1 MRILRI
7 SLRNIASLAGTHTI
21 DFTRD
26 PLRSTG
32 LFSITGSTGSGK
44 STLLDALC
52 LALYERT
59 PRLEA
64 VRGAIKLSDGN
75 DLISQSDPANL
86 LRRGAVEG
94 FAEVAF
100 VGVDRITYTARWKIR
115 RAHYRRDGALQKT
128 ELTLFRG
135 DVRSDASGV
144 IEQGGKK
151 SEVLPAI
158 AAKVGLSFEQFT
170 RAVLLAQNDFATF
183 LKADDRERAEIL
195 QALTGTER
203 FDTISRTVFDQFAS
217 RKKEIESLEAQL
229 EASSPMTSAQRA
241 EAESSLSVVEQAFRE
256 VAEGLVT
263 REKDAEWYRRLSQLF
278 REVADAEAL
287 VDKARGERESGAPRQ
302 LELVQTEKALR
313 EARPFWEAE
322 RRASGETAAAGRFRD
337 QTAQTLAVARAAFDF
352 WREKYAEAR
361 AVCVAVTSA
370 FETAQPAL
378 RLARDLDA
386 ELRFVSE
393 QLAAAIREHKSVQ
406 ANLDQLIE
414 RRDQLL
420 RNQRNAEAEICLL
433 SPKRRSLAWLTSF
446 APEMAGWV
454 AKIDRAIEARSALGD
469 ADQELIECVQEE
481 QQKRNLW
488 EIDCARQAQLR
499 AQTESVVSALAS
511 AEAAARVHDSE
522 SISCVRHEAESVRS
536 ALHNL
541 QNHLAHLEWLSG
553 RAQDLRDEINKLRA
567 DNEVDRTTLLDL
579 GEHQI
584 PAAENALKSAR
595 ESFDLAETAV
605 ADATIRLREKLVP
618 NFPCAVCG
626 SLVHPYTDHPPVTE
640 VAALRALRE
649 ECGRKEG
656 VLAVLR
662 SREAGLQTV
671 CRAREQQAFNRG
683 QSLQEIVSKLA
694 TMQAVRFEHPEAAEI
709 CAMMGSGR
717 TEALVQ
723 RIEALDEVIE
733 ALHLRDCERLVAEKA
748 REAARV
754 NRDNVARQ
762 LENLDK
768 RLHEFEI
775 ELGRMQSARES
786 AASVRNK
793 AADSFRA
800 CLTQLEPLFASRP
813 DADPQT
819 KIEALRE
826 KFLAE
831 IAEFEALEEQ
841 MAKLHAVI
849 RESGL
854 ALVSVREFCDRLAAE
869 RAAKSSAEVLVRSL
883 YDQSRIRRTAIFSGR
898 PADEVEAALAD
909 ELRSA
914 KEVRDGCAEEFSKAE
929 REFFKASEEHKTAI
943 NTFDAINTRQRAAV
957 VAIDEWLA
965 GFAAQNGRT
974 LDRPAL
980 EALLSRNEAWIRNER
995 AALEALESSLDKAK
1009 GALTVHK
1016 KALEDHIVARPST
1029 DDETQIEADLVRL
1042 RSVQADLE
1050 RRRDAARAVLYAD
1063 AQLQAARFHVSRDLE
1078 SRRSA
1083 LVPWEKLNELI
1094 GSADGAKFR
1103 SIAQRRTL
1111 DILVG
1116 YANLQLNYIAGR
1128 YSLARIP
1135 ESLNLVVVDR
1145 DMGDERRSVHTL
1157 SGGETF
1163 LVSLALALG
1172 LASLTS
1178 NRLRIESLFIDEG
1191 FGSLDPETL
1200 NTAMTALMSL
1210 EAQGRKVGIIS
1221 HVPEMADAIP
1231 VQIRVVKSRNGA
1243 SRIIVPGAP

>member
-26 PLRSTG
+26 PLRATG
-32 LFSITGSTGSGK
+32 LFSISGSTGSGK

-59 PRLEA
+59 PRLDA
-64 VRGAIKLSDGN
+64 VRGAIKLNDGSD
-75 DLISQSDPANL
+75 LLSQSDPANL

-135 DVRSDASGV
+135 DIRFDASGV

-183 LKADDRERAEIL
+183 LKADDRERGEIL

-203 FDTISRTVFDQFAS
+203 FDAISRTVFDRFAT
-217 RKKEIESLEAQL
+217 RKKEIESLETQL
-229 EASSPMTSAQRA
+229 EANLPMAPAQRA
-241 EAESSLSVVEQAFRE
+241 EAESSLSSAERAFKE
-256 VAEGLVT
+256 AAEGLFA
-263 REKDAEWYRRLSQLF
+263 REKDAEWYKRLSQLL
-278 REVADAEAL
+278 REVADAETL
-287 VDKARGERESGAPRQ
+287 VDKARSEREFSAPRRI
-302 LELVQTEKALR
+302 ELVHTEKALR
-313 EARPFWEAE
+313 EACPFWGAE
-322 RRASGETAAAGRFRD
+322 RRASEETAAAGRFRD
-337 QTAQTLAVARAAFDF
+337 QPARTLAEARTALHF
-352 WREKYAEAR
+352 WKEKYAEAR
-361 AVCVAVTSA
+361 AAFAAAKSA
-370 FETAQPAL
+370 FEVAQPEL

-386 ELRFVSE
+386 ELRFASE
-393 QLAAAIREHKSVQ
+393 QLAAATREHKSVE
-406 ANLDQLIE
+406 ANLNQLIE

-420 RNQRNAEAEICLL
+420 RNQRNADAEICLL
-433 SPKRRSLAWLTSF
+433 SPKQASLEWLTSF
-446 APEMAGWV
+446 APEVAGWV
-454 AKIDRAIEARSALGD
+454 AKIDRAIEARSVFAD
-469 ADQELIECVQEE
+469 ADREFSKYVQEE
-481 QQKRNLW
+481 LQRRNLW
-488 EIDCARQAQLR
+488 ETDCARQAQVR
-499 AQTESVVSALAS
+499 AEKDLAVSVLAS
-511 AEAAARVHDSE
+511 AEAVARVYDSE
-522 SISCVRHEAESVRS
+522 SISFARHQAESARTV
-536 ALHNL
+536 LHNL
-541 QNHLAHLEWLSG
+541 QNHLSHCEWLSG
-553 RAQDLRDEINKLRA
+553 RAQDLGLEINKLRA
-567 DNEVDRTTLLDL
+567 DNELDYETLLGL
-579 GEHQI
+579 RGRQI
-584 PAAENALKSAR
+584 PAAEHALKSAR
-595 ESFDLAETAV
+595 ESFELAEAAV

-618 NFPCAVCG
+618 NLPCAVCG
-626 SLVHPYTDHPPVTE
+626 SLEHPYADHPPITE
-640 VAALRALRE
+640 VAALRVLRE
-649 ECGRKEG
+649 ECVTREG
-656 VLAVLR
+656 LLAVLR

-671 CRAREQQAFNRG
+671 CRTREQQAFERN
-683 QSLQEIVSKLA
+683 QSLQEVIAKLA
-694 TMQAVRFEHPEAAEI
+694 AVQAVRFEHPEAAKIYATTGPE
-709 CAMMGSGR
+709 R
-717 TEALVQ
+717 TEALVD
-723 RIEALDEVIE
+723 RVKALDELIE
-733 ALHLRDCERLVAEKA
+733 SLDFRDRERLAAE
-748 REAARV
+748 RTRDAARTD
-754 NRDNVARQ
+754 RDNAVRQ

-768 RLHEFEI
+768 RFHEFEI
-775 ELGRMQSARES
+775 ELGRVQSARES

-793 AADSFRA
+793 AADA
-800 CLTQLEPLFASRP
+800 LKGCLTQLEPLFAGRP
-813 DADPQT
+813 DADPLW
-819 KIEALRE
+819 KMEAFRE
-826 KFLAE
+826 EFCAAV
-831 IAEFEALEEQ
+831 AEFEALEKRIEE
-841 MAKLHAVI
+841 LHSVI
-849 RESGL
+849 RECGL
-854 ALVSVREFCDRLAAE
+854 ALVSVREFCGRLAADLE
-869 RAAKSSAEVLVRSL
+869 TKASAEVLARSL
-883 YDQSRIRRTAIFSGR
+883 RDQSRVKRAAIFNGR
-898 PADEVEAALAD
+898 PADEVEAGLED
-909 ELRSA
+909 DLRSA
-914 KEVRDGCAEEFSKAE
+914 TNVRDDCAEQFAKAE
-929 REFFKASEEHKTAI
+929 RDFFKASEEHKTAF
-943 NTFDAINTRQRAAV
+943 NAFDAINARQRAAV
-957 VAIDEWLA
+957 VELDEWLA
-965 GFAAQNGRT
+965 GFAAQTGRI

-980 EALLSRNEAWIRNER
+980 GALLSRDEAWIRNER
-995 AALEALESSLDKAK
+995 AALDALDSLIDEAK

-1016 KALEDHIVARPST
+1016 KALEGHIAARSTT
-1029 DDETQIEADLVRL
+1029 DDETKIDADLVRL

-1050 RRRDAARAVLYAD
+1050 RRRDAARAALYAD
-1063 AQLQAARFHVSRDLE
+1063 DQLQAACLHQSRELE
-1078 SRRSA
+1078 SRRGA
-1083 LVPWEKLNELI
+1083 LVPWERLNELI

-1116 YANLQLNYIAGR
+1116 YANVQLNHIAGR
-1128 YSLARIP
+1128 YSLARIS

-1231 VQIRVVKSRNGA
+1231 VQIRVVKGRNGA

>member
-7 SLRNIASLAGTHTI
+7 SLCNIASLAGTQTI

-26 PLRSTG
+26 PLRATG
-32 LFSITGSTGSGK
+32 LFSISGSTGSGK

-59 PRLEA
+59 PRLAA
-64 VRGAIKLSDGN
+64 VRGAIKLNDGSD
-75 DLISQSDPANL
+75 LLSQSDPANL

-100 VGVDRITYTARWKIR
+100 VGVDRITYTARWRIR

-135 DVRSDASGV
+135 DIRSDASGV

-203 FDTISRTVFDQFAS
+203 FDAISRAVFDRFAT
-217 RKKEIESLEAQL
+217 RKKGIESLETQL
-229 EASSPMTSAQRA
+229 EANLPMAPEQRI
-241 EAESSLSVVEQAFRE
+241 EAESSLSS
-256 VAEGLVT
+256 AERAYSEAADGLIA
-263 REKDAEWYRRLSQLF
+263 REKDAEWYRRLSQLL
-278 REVADAEAL
+278 REVAGAETL
-287 VDKARGERESGAPRQ
+287 VDKARGERESSAPRRV
-302 LELVQTEKALR
+302 ELVHTEKVLR
-313 EARPFWEAE
+313 EACPCWEAE
-322 RRASGETAAAGRFRD
+322 RRAREETTAAGRLRD
-337 QTAQTLAVARAAFDF
+337 QTAQTLAETRAALHFWKEKFAEARAAF
-352 WREKYAEAR
+352 
-361 AVCVAVTSA
+361 AVVKSA
-370 FETAQPAL
+370 FETAQPEL

-393 QLAAAIREHKSVQ
+393 QLAAAIRERKSVE

-414 RRDQLL
+414 RRDQLM

-433 SPKRRSLAWLTSF
+433 SPKRASLAWLTSF
-446 APEMAGWV
+446 APEVAGWV
-454 AKIDRAIEARSALGD
+454 ATIDRAIEARRALGD
-469 ADQELIECVQEE
+469 ADRELIKCAQEE

-488 EIDCARQAQLR
+488 EIDCAKR
-499 AQTESVVSALAS
+499 AQVRAETDLAVFALAS
-511 AEAAARVHDSE
+511 AEAAARIHDSE
-522 SISCVRHEAESVRS
+522 SISLARHEAESVRTV
-536 ALHNL
+536 LHNL
-541 QNHLAHLEWLSG
+541 QNHLAHREWLSG
-553 RAQDLRDEINKLRA
+553 RVQDLRDEINKLRA
-567 DNEVDRTTLLDL
+567 DNELDHQTLLDL
-579 GEHQI
+579 GGHKI

-595 ESFDLAETAV
+595 ESFELAEAAV

-618 NFPCAVCG
+618 NLPCVVCG
-626 SLVHPYTDHPPVTE
+626 SLDHPYADSPPIAE

-649 ECGRKEG
+649 ECVTREG

-671 CRAREQQAFNRG
+671 CRTREQQAFERN
-683 QSLQEIVSKLA
+683 QSVEEIVSKLA
-694 TMQAVRFEHPEAAEI
+694 AVQVVRFEHPEAAKI
-709 CAMMGSGR
+709 CAMTGFEQ
-717 TEALVQ
+717 TEALVG
-723 RIEALDEVIE
+723 RMKALDELIGS
-733 ALHLRDCERLVAEKA
+733 LDLSDRERLAAEKA
-748 REAARV
+748 RDAARAD
-754 NRDNVARQ
+754 RDKSARQ

-768 RLHEFEI
+768 RLHELEI
-775 ELGRMQSARES
+775 ELGRMQSARGS
-786 AASVRNK
+786 AARVRNK
-793 AADSFRA
+793 AADA
-800 CLTQLEPLFASRP
+800 LKGCLTQLEPLFSGRP
-813 DADPQT
+813 DADPQW
-819 KIEALRE
+819 KMEAVRE
-826 KFLAE
+826 EFCAQVF
-831 IAEFEALEEQ
+831 EFEALEKRIEE
-841 MAKLHAVI
+841 LHSVI
-849 RESGL
+849 RECGL
-854 ALVSVREFCDRLAAE
+854 ALVPVREFCDRLATDLE
-869 RAAKSSAEVLVRSL
+869 AKASAEVLARSL
-883 YDQSRIRRTAIFSGR
+883 HDQSKVKRIAIFNGR
-898 PADEVEAALAD
+898 QADEVEAGLEDA
-909 ELRSA
+909 LRSA
-914 KEVRDGCAEEFSKAE
+914 TNVRDDCAKELAKAE
-929 REFFKASEEHKTAI
+929 RDFFKASEEHKTAV
-943 NTFDAINTRQRAAV
+943 NGFDAIKARQRAAV
-957 VAIDEWLA
+957 VELDEWLA
-965 GFAAQNGRT
+965 GFAAKTGRI
-974 LDRPAL
+974 LDRPTL
-980 EALLSRNEAWIRNER
+980 GDLLSRDEAWIRNER
-995 AALEALESSLDKAK
+995 AALDALESSLDEAK

-1016 KALEDHIVARPST
+1016 KALEGHIVARPTT
-1029 DDETQIEADLVRL
+1029 DDETKIEADLVRL
-1042 RSVQADLE
+1042 RSLHADLE
-1050 RRRDAARAVLYAD
+1050 RRRDAARAALYAD
-1063 AQLQAARFHVSRDLE
+1063 DQLQAARLHLSRELE

-1083 LVPWEKLNELI
+1083 LVPWERLNELI

-1116 YANLQLNYIAGR
+1116 FANVQLSYIAGR

-1145 DMGDERRSVHTL
+1145 DMGEERRSVHTL

-1200 NTAMTALMSL
+1200 NTALTALMSL

-1231 VQIRVVKSRNGA
+1231 VQIRVVKGRNGA
-1243 SRIIVPGAP
+1243 SRISVPGVP